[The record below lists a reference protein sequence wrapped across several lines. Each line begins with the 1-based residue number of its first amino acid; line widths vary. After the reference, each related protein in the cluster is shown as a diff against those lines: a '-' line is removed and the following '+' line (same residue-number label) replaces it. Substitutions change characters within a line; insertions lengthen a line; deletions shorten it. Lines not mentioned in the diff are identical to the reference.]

1 MDYIPSKD
9 SEKTGWNN
17 NLSTKIVTEGPALGL
32 SAAEVTQV
40 QTICTA
46 NNAAIKASDD
56 AQTAAKAAKAAKDT
70 QLKTGNKALRQLV
83 KKMKT
88 NNAYSTTKGQA
99 LQIIGEDPA
108 IDYSTYQPI
117 IKAVVMPGRVRIDF
131 VKEGLDGVNIYA
143 RLKGGSSWTKL
154 AYDSYSPYEDTRPI
168 AVINQPEH
176 REYMA
181 IGVIHDEEATQ
192 QSNIIEAVFG
202 G

>member
-1 MDYIPSKD
+1 M
-9 SEKTGWNN
+9 
-17 NLSTKIVTEGPALGL
+17 
-32 SAAEVTQV
+32 

-46 NNAAIKASDD
+46 NNTAIKASDD

-70 QLKTGNKALRQLV
+70 QLKTGNKALRLLV